1 MKKILLSEL
10 LNRKTPVIVTELA
23 KLINKT
29 GRTVRSYLEEIENEY
44 RQYNIELIRKSN
56 VGVYLKI
63 SDSDRARLKAGLQE
77 TSSKD
82 TEEEGL
88 YSRFR
93 QMYII
98 KTLLEDKFAY
108 TIQLFADELYCSKGT
123 IVNDLIYV
131 QDWLDKYN
139 LILKKKQN
147 KGLWI
152 EGTEKD
158 YRRALKGMLDEVDK
172 NETENN
178 ISDEDIEK
186 LDYRIDLINYK
197 KLKKMFAQTD
207 FYFIQD
213 IIQQAEKELGFYFT
227 DQAFLNL
234 ITHIAITIERVKN
247 DKPLSMG
254 ENYIE
259 SFRNKREF
267 KVAEWI
273 VEQLNNKFHI
283 SFPEGEVGYI
293 TLHILGAKVQE
304 NYDAAQYDDII
315 GNENNEYID
324 IANDIIAMASEILN
338 VDLRQDKGLVS
349 RLVLHLRPTIMRLK
363 YGLKLSNPMLERIK
377 QEYTSIFGAAWA
389 CSSIFEKRLGITINE
404 DEVGYIALHL
414 ALSYER
420 TKGKIKTVV
429 VCSSGIG
436 TSQMVASEL
445 SKKYNNLDITH
456 IIPLNLLSKELID
469 SSDLVVSTV
478 RSSIK
483 SDKIVYISAIVGEK
497 DSMKIDEAIKRI
509 RFSVGNTA
517 FKHSETESI
526 QQETASIFEKDLCFI
541 DNDIKDYVQAITYYG
556 KLMENKGYAK
566 EGFYKNILEREKKG
580 STYIGK
586 GIAIPHAEDIYVNK
600 SKVCIVRFNEPV
612 IWQENKLD
620 FIFIL
625 CLKFEDIDK
634 TKKFFKSFYSVLK
647 DDEIL
652 QKMKYFKNKNEIM
665 NIFTEGGHNNG

>member
-1 MKKILLSEL
+1 MKKMLLSEL

-23 KLINKT
+23 RLINKT

-63 SDSDRARLKAGLQE
+63 SDSDRARLKASIQE
-77 TSSKD
+77 TSSKN

-98 KTLLEDKFAY
+98 KTLLEDQFAY

-234 ITHIAITIERVKN
+234 ITHIAITIERVKS
-247 DKPLSMG
+247 DKALSMG

-273 VEQLNNKFHI
+273 VEQLSNKFHI

-338 VDLRQDKGLVS
+338 VDLKQDKGLVS

-420 TKGKIKTVV
+420 AKGKIKTVV

-456 IIPLNLLSKELID
+456 IIPLNLLSQELID
-469 SSDLVVSTV
+469 NSDLIISTV

-517 FKHSETESI
+517 FRHSETENI
-526 QQETASIFEKDLCFI
+526 QQETVSIFEKDLCFI

-556 KLMENKGYAK
+556 RLMENKGYAK

-586 GIAIPHAEDIYVNK
+586 GIAIPHAEDTYVNK
-600 SKVCIVRFNEPV
+600 SKVCIVRFSEPV
-612 IWQENKLD
+612 IWNENKLD

-647 DDEIL
+647 DDGMLERMRNSQSKDQIL
-652 QKMKYFKNKNEIM
+652 